1 MELHE
6 RFEFVGMK
14 ETIFGYSPNYSDK
27 YDLAI
32 FLRRIIILSATL
44 ARVYYKNKSNK
55 KENLTSRTINRI
67 VERQFISIDNSISIL
82 TALQNA
88 GEELDELGLSALR
101 ILSNENQT
109 DYINLYEIKT
119 VLQDETG
126 KFFDAITCKE
136 MMNKVVSCLDFITK
150 TDIKNED
157 GRTWLIFNGETF
169 DICDLFKY
177 EYCYLY
183 RALEEVDPLRTNYI
197 PL

>member
-6 RFEFVGMK
+6 RFEFLEMK

-150 TDIKNED
+150 TDIKNEED
-157 GRTWLIFNGETF
+157 RTWLIFDGETF
-169 DICDLFKY
+169 DISDLFKY

-183 RALEEVDPLRTNYI
+183 RALEEVDPLRTNYL